1 MDANVVS
8 NLVSGLLSDA
18 RGERVYE
25 PNPRADS
32 MRMFH
37 PEKNSEE
44 QDLARALMFTQS
56 KLAKLRNDEALVK
69 RELEKTGKRCA
80 TQVLMRCD
88 LNGVNSPTVGG
99 LRTELK
105 ALKEAHARDKEELEK
120 NFRLKLQLHET
131 T

>member
-88 LNGVNSPTVGG
+88 LNGVNSPTGESHKMLTTWALPHHGG
-99 LRTELK
+99 SWRT
-105 ALKEAHARDKEELEK
+105 AHGIKGS
-120 NFRLKLQLHET
+120 
-131 T
+131 